1 MYFNFVSFALLTGAE
16 GIVEVSNGKKPLM
29 LPCSLFTV
37 CHKVNQIQQLCSNTV
52 ITGGAGGGG
61 VEGHTQTHKTC
72 MALMNTHSAL
82 YWRQR
87 NASLDFNFDKCNA
100 EQESQFRKQVFTSIK
115 NEILFLP
122 VIALPR
128 APDTF

>member
-1 MYFNFVSFALLTGAE
+1 M
-16 GIVEVSNGKKPLM
+16 
-29 LPCSLFTV
+29 
-37 CHKVNQIQQLCSNTV
+37 
-52 ITGGAGGGG
+52 
-61 VEGHTQTHKTC
+61 EGHTQTHKTC